1 VLVEYLPIALL
12 FAVATAFVVLSVA
25 VSSKLG
31 PSNPNP
37 AKRAAYESGII
48 PEPETAVAGSRFPVR
63 FYLVAMLFIIFDVEA
78 VFLYPWATVLGEL
91 SWYGLAVMGVFLA
104 LLLESYFYVVR
115 KGGLD
120 WEERASSRTASC

>member
-1 VLVEYLPIALL
+1 LSAEVLVEYVPIVLL
-12 FAVATAFVVLSVA
+12 FAVAFLFVVISVG

-37 AKRAAYESGII
+37 AKVAPYESGII
-48 PEPETAVAGSRFPVR
+48 PDPETNVAGQRFPVK

-78 VFLYPWATVLGEL
+78 VFLYPWATVLVDL
-91 SWYGLAVMGVFLA
+91 SWYGLAIMGVFLL

-115 KGGLD
+115 KGGLE
-120 WEERASSRTASC
+120 WE

>member
-1 VLVEYLPIALL
+1 MLVEYLPIVLL
-12 FAVATAFVVLSVA
+12 FAVATLFVVVSVA

-31 PSNPNP
+31 PHNPNP
-37 AKRAAYESGII
+37 AKMAAYESGII
-48 PEPETAVAGSRFPVR
+48 PDPETAPSGQRFPVR
-63 FYLVAMLFIIFDVEA
+63 FYLIAMLFIIFDVEA

-104 LLLESYFYVVR
+104 LLVESYFYVVR

-120 WEERASSRTASC
+120 WE